1 MKVSNRYL
9 VFYVLLALG
18 LALSWNQVGRR
29 AQLIPGAK
37 LHVMSVDGECR
48 PLQAPCA
55 AYAQQFALVLG
66 PDGLAAEGRRL
77 RLLGEQLPA
86 DHGLRVQQFDHSVT
100 ELDAPRVVP
109 RQPGSWWI
117 EPVLPTGRLRV
128 SLLVGDEQWVA
139 EYPLSEFD

>member
-1 MKVSNRYL
+1 MKISSRYL
-9 VFYVLLALG
+9 IFYVLLALG

-37 LHVMSVDGECR
+37 LHVMSVDGDCR
-48 PLQAPCA
+48 PLESPCA

-66 PDGLAAEGRRL
+66 PDGARL
-77 RLLGEQLPA
+77 RLLGEKLPPG
-86 DHGLRVQQFDHSVT
+86 HELRIQQFDHSVT
-100 ELDAPRVVP
+100 ELESPHFAPEAP
-109 RQPGSWWI
+109 QAWWV